1 MNTKQATTLPEK
13 PTTEYIVVEDEL
25 NILDE
30 IFNKLFEQVEK
41 EIK

>member
-1 MNTKQATTLPEK
+1 MNIEQAAVPPEQ
-13 PTTEYIVVEDEL
+13 PTIEYIAVEDGL

-41 EIK
+41 EIL

>member
-1 MNTKQATTLPEK
+1 MNRKEEPKPPEE
-13 PTTEYIVVEDEL
+13 PRFEYIHVGDEL

-41 EIK
+41 EIT